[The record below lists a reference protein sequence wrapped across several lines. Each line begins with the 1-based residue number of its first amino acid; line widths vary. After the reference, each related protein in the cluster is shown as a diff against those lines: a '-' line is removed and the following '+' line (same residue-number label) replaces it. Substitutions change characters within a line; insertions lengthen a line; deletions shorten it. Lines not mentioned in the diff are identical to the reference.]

1 MRVVIDTNVLV
12 SWLISK
18 SDTMQGLRHAWETG
32 RFTLLV
38 SDELI
43 SELREVLDRPRLQR
57 YLKPGEAPSFIEA
70 VRQGSFAIMIQPPYP
85 AAPDPDDAYLLAM
98 LRDGTAD
105 VLVSGDKALVAL
117 ERFENADIL
126 TPRAFAA
133 YLEHIA

>member
-18 SDTMQGLRHAWETG
+18 SDTMQGLRQAWETG

-43 SELREVLDRPRLQR
+43 AELWEVLDRPRLQH
-57 YLKPGEAPSFIEA
+57 YLEPGEAPSFIEA
-70 VRQGSFAIMIQPPYP
+70 IQQGSLAIVIQPPYP

-105 VLVSGDKALVAL
+105 VLVTGDKALVSL
-117 ERFENADIL
+117 ERFQNASIL
-126 TPRAFAA
+126 TPRAFVE
-133 YLEHIA
+133 YLEHAE